1 MRQSTTRQLIG
12 QIKRLKNDIHTLVF
26 KPESVA
32 AMEIRI
38 KYDMNQ
44 TACNLGMIGSRF
56 RTQQEQAGLMAQIK
70 FSPPCSKAEID
81 DFVEKWKSQPV
92 HVYPSFNFIPSLIR
106 KAKRDA
112 YIAVIRDYMSDDK
125 YQQFIS
131 LSIEKQ
137 DQIIEDATN
146 FDEKECQACHIKN
159 AMNESTSVLYYG
171 SPLLRYPYSNP
182 HKDPSLYHDD
192 PQPGI

>member
-1 MRQSTTRQLIG
+1 MRQSTTRQLLG

-38 KYDMNQ
+38 KYDLNQ
-44 TACNLGMIGSRF
+44 TSCNLGMIGSRF
-56 RTQQEQAGLMAQIK
+56 RTAEEQAGLMAQIK
-70 FSPPCSKAEID
+70 PDSPHLTKD
-81 DFVEKWKSQPV
+81 EKDELDKFKNKWLSEPIR
-92 HVYPSFNFIPSLIR
+92 VYPSFNFIPSLIK

-125 YQQFIS
+125 YQQFIA
-131 LSIEKQ
+131 LPIEEQ

-146 FDEKECQACHIKN
+146 FDEKECQACHIKM
-159 AMNESTSVLYYG
+159 AMDELTTVLDYG
-171 SPLLRYPYSNP
+171 SPLLRYPLTNY
-182 HKDPSLYHDD
+182 
-192 PQPGI
+192 